1 MALQSSGAIS
11 LANIQSEFGGSNPIS
26 LSEYYRNGAYT
37 TSNNTNVPTSGA
49 ISIDNFYGAIRAV
62 YVTYEI
68 IGAGGGGGGG
78 LTTNTNFAYAGTAG
92 GDSTITYTAAG
103 GASTV
108 ITSNGGAGGAAAAQ
122 TGWGQGENSYYGS
135 GGAGGANSDSNN
147 QTAGYSPSA
156 TSYGAGGGGGG
167 TNTFSDRDGGV
178 GGWAGGTDGSSYT
191 VTAWNSSATLTRYVG
206 MPSTG
211 TVLVVP
217 GQTISITI
225 GAGGIGGSGD
235 QNGAKGANG
244 YCKITFNGVDTEYTS
259 PGTYT
264 YTVPS

>member
-11 LANIQSEFGGSNPIS
+11 LNDIQTEFGGSNPIS
-26 LSEYYRNGAYT
+26 LSEYYLNGAYT
-37 TSNNTNVPTSGA
+37 TSNNTSVPTSGA

-62 YVTYEI
+62 YVIYEI

-78 LTTNTNFAYAGTAG
+78 LTINSNTASGGSAG
-92 GDSTITYTAAG
+92 GNSSLTYTPAGGSSTTIT
-103 GASTV
+103 SD
-108 ITSNGGAGGAAAAQ
+108 GGAGGAAAAQ
-122 TGWGQGENSYYGS
+122 TGWGKGEDSYYGS

-147 QTAGYSPSA
+147 QTSGSSPSA

-167 TNTFSDRDGGV
+167 SNSFSDRDGGV

-191 VTAWNSSATLTRYVG
+191 VTAWNTSTTLTRYVG

-211 TVLVVP
+211 AVLVVP

-225 GAGGIGGSGD
+225 GTGGAGGFGD
-235 QNGAKGANG
+235 QLGAKGADG

>member
-26 LSEYYRNGAYT
+26 LSEYYRNGSKT
-37 TSNNTNVPTSGA
+37 TSNNTSVPTSGA
-49 ISIDNFYGAIRAV
+49 ISIGDFYGAIKAV

-78 LTTNTNFAYAGTAG
+78 LTNNSNPA
-92 GDSTITYTAAG
+92 SAG
-103 GASTV
+103 GAGGNSTLTYTPAGGSSTT
-108 ITSNGGAGGAAAAQ
+108 ITSNGGAGGAAATQ
-122 TGWGQGENSYYGS
+122 TGWGNGENSYYGS
-135 GGAGGANSDSNN
+135 GGSGGANSDSNN
-147 QTAGYSPSA
+147 QTNGYSPSSSA
-156 TSYGAGGGGGG
+156 YGAGGGGGG
-167 TNTFSDRDGGV
+167 TNSFSDRDGGV
-178 GGWAGGTDGSSYT
+178 GGKAGGTDGSSYT
-191 VTAWNSSATLTRYVG
+191 VTAWNSSSTLTRYVG

-217 GQTISITI
+217 GQTVSITI
-225 GAGGIGGSGD
+225 GTGGGPGYGD
-235 QNGAKGANG
+235 QYGAKGADG
-244 YCKITFNGVDTEYTS
+244 YCKITVNGVATQYTS

>member
-1 MALQSSGAIS
+1 MALQATGEIS
-11 LANIQSEFGGSNPIS
+11 FSDLQAEFGGSNPIS
-26 LSEYYRNGAYT
+26 LSEYYRGGLYT
-37 TSNNTNVPTSGA
+37 SDNNASVPTSGA
-49 ISIDNFYGAIRAV
+49 IQMDDFYGTVKGI
-62 YVTYEI
+62 YVTYEL

-78 LTTNTNFAYAGTAG
+78 LTTNTNFASAGSAG
-92 GDSTITYTAAG
+92 GNSTITYTAAG
-103 GASTV
+103 GSSTV

-147 QTAGYSPSA
+147 ETSGSSPSA

-178 GGWAGGTDGSSYT
+178 GGWAGGTDGSGY
-191 VTAWNSSATLTRYVG
+191 VVYAWNSGAYLQRYTG

-211 TVLVVP
+211 TILVVP
-217 GQTISITI
+217 ADTISVVIGVG
-225 GAGGIGGSGD
+225 GAGGFGD

-244 YCKITFNGVDTEYTS
+244 YAKFTYGNDVQEFTTS
-259 PGTYT
+259 GT

>member
-26 LSEYYRNGAYT
+26 LSEYYLNGAYT
-37 TSNNTNVPTSGA
+37 TSNNTSVPTSGA

-78 LTTNTNFAYAGTAG
+78 LTTNTNFASAGSAG

-103 GASTV
+103 GSSTV

-147 QTAGYSPSA
+147 QTSGSSPSSSA
-156 TSYGAGGGGGG
+156 YGAGGGGGG

-178 GGWAGGTDGSSYT
+178 GGKAGGTDGSSYT
-191 VTAWNSSATLTRYVG
+191 VTAWNSSSTLTRYVG

-211 TVLVVP
+211 TALVVP

-225 GAGGIGGSGD
+225 GTGGAGGLGD